1 MAVCSDSRV
10 FVVLMICLVS
20 SLCLLWY
27 FHFRDSDL
35 ARIEKLFSRSPEP
48 EKVEKWRLQEGEF
61 VCCGVRILVL
71 VHCCFIPSGIGVEEQ
86 LVSNSSTPLSKAE
99 GFIAEGVDWAGEF
112 VWGFQVR
119 V

>member
-35 ARIEKLFSRSPEP
+35 ARIEKLFSR
-48 EKVEKWRLQEGEF
+48 
-61 VCCGVRILVL
+61 
-71 VHCCFIPSGIGVEEQ
+71 VEEQ
-86 LVSNSSTPLSKAE
+86 LVRNSSTPLSKAE
-99 GFIAEGVDWAGEF
+99 GFIAEGVDWTGEF